1 MGLLHISQAKPN
13 TDDEIQRLEKELRL
27 LELQQQVQEAKQKSQ
42 NKDNSTKSTK
52 AQPQSQASDTQETK
66 RSKNKSKEIT
76 QDKEPNDQTKQSLCG
91 GKHSLSA
98 CFVGFEVGVVLGKA
112 DISGKIYHG
121 TSSTP
126 DEINHKGG
134 IGGVGNLILGYQWY
148 FIEKMGIGLK
158 AHLGYGGIIP
168 YFAYSEA
175 GGSASSHM
183 SADLFNA
190 FNWGIQANYLLN
202 FTKIFGLSLGVGFEM
217 SHFDS
222 GQINESFAGSTNGF
236 NGSMQRAYPFDR
248 FNVYGFIAN
257 VGLHFTSKNR
267 HHQFGLGYT
276 YKAYGD
282 KMLKSSEPIIEN
294 KAGDG
299 TPTTQTNFTATI
311 NTTNVVTLSYMYR
324 F

>member
-1 MGLLHISQAKPN
+1 
-13 TDDEIQRLEKELRL
+13 
-27 LELQQQVQEAKQKSQ
+27 
-42 NKDNSTKSTK
+42 
-52 AQPQSQASDTQETK
+52 
-66 RSKNKSKEIT
+66 
-76 QDKEPNDQTKQSLCG
+76 
-91 GKHSLSA
+91 
-98 CFVGFEVGVVLGKA
+98 
-112 DISGKIYHG
+112 
-121 TSSTP
+121 
-126 DEINHKGG
+126 
-134 IGGVGNLILGYQWY
+134 
-148 FIEKMGIGLK
+148 MGIGLK

-168 YFAYSEA
+168 YFAYAEA
-175 GGSASSHM
+175 GGGASSYM

-202 FTKIFGLSLGVGFEM
+202 FTKVFGLSLGVGFEM

-222 GQINESFAGSTNGF
+222 GQINESFAGSTKGF

-248 FNVYGFIAN
+248 FNVYGFIAS

-294 KAGDG
+294 KAGNG

-311 NTTNVVTLSYMYR
+311 NPTNVVTLSYMYR